1 MANMNRSLTPSRI
14 MLLAG
19 SSMPSTSRTGV
30 AVKRYRLARARLDGR
45 PTRLDGRPARGRGQS
60 PASEPARDSR
70 SASLSME

>member
-19 SSMPSTSRTGV
+19 STSPSAGRAGV

-45 PTRLDGRPARGRGQS
+45 PAAARLQS
-60 PASEPARDSR
+60 SASEPARESR
-70 SASLSME
+70 SASLIME